1 MPPRGVKP
9 GSKRARQYEHIKESE
24 KEQGRSTERAEEI
37 AARTV
42 NKERAR
48 AGESK
53 TSSRTSKRDMSSSRR
68 GGRRSG
74 TDRPKGRTKEQLY
87 NEAKKLG
94 VEGRSKMSK
103 AQLQRAVAG
112 KKGGRRS

>member
-9 GSKRARQYEHIKESE
+9 GSKRARQYEHIKDSE
-24 KEQGRSTERAEEI
+24 KAQGASESRAEEI

-48 AGESK
+48 SGESRVR
-53 TSSRTSKRDMSSSRR
+53 SRTSTQDMSSSRR
-68 GGRRSG
+68 GGQRSG

-87 NEAKKLG
+87 AEAKSLG
-94 VEGRSKMSK
+94 IEGRSSMNKR
-103 AQLQRAVAG
+103 QLQRAVDG
-112 KKGGRRS
+112 KKS

>member
-9 GSKRARQYEHIKESE
+9 GSKRARQYEHIKKSE
-24 KEQGRSTERAEEI
+24 REQGASEDRAEEI

-48 AGESK
+48 KGESRER
-53 TSSRTSKRDMSSSRR
+53 SRTSTQDISSGRR
-68 GGRRSG
+68 GGLRSG
-74 TDRPKGRTKEQLY
+74 TKRPKGRTRDQLY
-87 NEAKKLG
+87 NEAKDLG
-94 VEGRSKMSK
+94 IEGRSKMTK

-112 KKGGRRS
+112 KKS